1 MQATLRNVP
10 RTAPP
15 KPRGAPSKQTPD
27 RAKRI
32 LDALK
37 AGNSRRAACA
47 SASISDETLARWLE
61 RSVDFADAVM
71 RAEADSEL
79 ELVRYIRNA
88 AADDWKAAAHLL
100 ACRWPDT
107 WAKRSQITLTLRD
120 EAALVAAEL
129 GLDAADIIAEA
140 ERLTRTSRA

>member
-1 MQATLRNVP
+1 MP

-15 KPRGAPSKQTPD
+15 KPRGAPTKQTPD

-32 LDALK
+32 LDALR
-37 AGNSRRAACA
+37 AGNTRQAACHYA
-47 SASISDETLARWLE
+47 GISDETFANWLK
-61 RSVDFADAVM
+61 RSLEFLDAVT

-88 AADDWKAAAHLL
+88 AAEDWKAAAHLL

-129 GLDAADIIAEA
+129 GLDTQDIIAEA